1 MGNNICCV
9 SSNAGGLTTNSD
21 DDSPRTR
28 SRRKPNKKEIKILNT
43 AQYQEPQLIIEKL
56 EEDYNS
62 LDDE

>member
-9 SSNAGGLTTNSD
+9 SSNGGGLTTSSD

-43 AQYQEPQLIIEKL
+43 AQYQEPQLMIEKL